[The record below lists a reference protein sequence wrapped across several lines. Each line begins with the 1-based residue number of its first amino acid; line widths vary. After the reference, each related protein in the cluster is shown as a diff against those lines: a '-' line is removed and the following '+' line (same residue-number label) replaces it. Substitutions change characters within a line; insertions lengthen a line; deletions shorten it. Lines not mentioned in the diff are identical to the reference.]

1 MIDIEKA
8 LLRREV
14 QQRRAAMGDGARQK
28 ASDAAGNALVGL
40 LDRPV
45 VALFWPLAHEI
56 DTRPLLPLLTARG
69 FRPLLSRMQRVREP
83 LVFHEW
89 HDGMVLEEA
98 RFGVMQPPPSAPV
111 ALPDIV
117 VTPLLAFD
125 RQGHRLGYGAGYY
138 DRTFAALVEQG
149 CRSRRIGF
157 AFACQE
163 VPTVPTGPHD
173 MALDLVVTEDE
184 VIPVHPGPPASA

>member
-1 MIDIEKA
+1 MIDVDKA
-8 LLRREV
+8 LLRREI
-14 QQRRAAMGDGARQK
+14 QELRAAMGVGARRR
-28 ASDAAGNALVGL
+28 ASEAAGTALIGL
-40 LDRPV
+40 LDGPL
-45 VALFWPLAHEI
+45 VALFWPLSHEI
-56 DTRPLLPLLTARG
+56 DTRPLLPLLAGRG

-89 HDGMVLEEA
+89 HEGMQLEEA

-125 RQGHRLGYGAGYY
+125 RRGHRLGYGAGYY
-138 DRTFAALVEQG
+138 DRTFAALARQG
-149 CRSRRIGF
+149 CRPRRIGF

-163 VPTVPTGPHD
+163 IPAVPTEPHD
-173 MALDLVVTEDE
+173 VALDLVVTENE
-184 VIPVHPGPPASA
+184 VIPVHRGPPASA